1 MISRFAKCSAAGV
14 LLLVSA
20 SPGLAA
26 ETIRN
31 PGTFNFYYP
40 NRDPLNG
47 GVPTPASR
55 MESDPAA
62 MQAHA
67 RRESGIDNRIA
78 STGFNRAAFGASRAN
93 LKSRT
98 AASTPNVAKAKHK
111 GVRSVA
117 ANGVN

>member
-67 RRESGIDNRIA
+67 RRER
-78 STGFNRAAFGASRAN
+78 
-93 LKSRT
+93 
-98 AASTPNVAKAKHK
+98 AASTIGSHRLASIVPHSGRRGRTSSHEQRLAPQTSLKRSIKAF
-111 GVRSVA
+111 GVSPRT
-117 ANGVN
+117 G